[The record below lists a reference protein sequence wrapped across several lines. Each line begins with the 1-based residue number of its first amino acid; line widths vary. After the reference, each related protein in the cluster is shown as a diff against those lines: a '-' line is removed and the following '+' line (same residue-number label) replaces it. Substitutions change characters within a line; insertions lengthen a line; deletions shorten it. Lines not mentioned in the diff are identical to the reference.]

1 MVNSVA
7 SGAQRLKVRVAGME
21 VPMATGAVKWFDE
34 KKGYGFIEGQD
45 GRDIFV
51 HFSDIQEEG
60 FRKLAEG
67 ETVQYELLQ
76 GQKGPRAANVIR
88 QNPGNNVVN

>member
-1 MVNSVA
+1 
-7 SGAQRLKVRVAGME
+7 ME
-21 VPMATGAVKWFDE
+21 VAMLTGAVKWFDE

-51 HFSDIQEEG
+51 HFSDIQVEG

-67 ETVQYELLQ
+67 ESVEYEPLQ
-76 GQKGPRAANVIR
+76 GQKGPRATKVSR
-88 QNPGNNVVN
+88 LSPGNVAVD

>member
-1 MVNSVA
+1 
-7 SGAQRLKVRVAGME
+7 
-21 VPMATGAVKWFDE
+21 MAKGAVKWFDE

-51 HFSDIQEEG
+51 HFSDIQSEG

-67 ETVQYELLQ
+67 ETVSYELLK
-76 GQKGPRAANVIR
+76 GQKGPRAT
-88 QNPGNNVVN
+88 NVVRDDTGDTVTG